1 MSGETLM
8 QQMIASD
15 TTATVPSPSF
25 FTHEHARV
33 TAESDLDS
41 QDLEADPKKEDE
53 EEEDKVAPSK
63 GNGKRKRKPASS
75 TPAEP
80 RIKWTNKED
89 ECLAEA
95 WKIVSMDPILGANQN
110 PENY

>member
-1 MSGETLM
+1 MRRDRPPFDTRSVFAEMLGEMLM

-15 TTATVPSPSF
+15 TTATVPNPSF
-25 FTHEHARV
+25 FTQEHARV
-33 TAESDLDS
+33 A
-41 QDLEADPKKEDE
+41 E
-53 EEEDKVAPSK
+53 EEEEEVAPSK
-63 GNGKRKRKPASS
+63 GNGKRKRKPESS
-75 TPAEP
+75 TPVEP